1 MITKILIT
9 LAVIAACYFYLKFK
23 RKRAADSQPAAR
35 VIPDT
40 DIDPRPPF
48 RLLAVIL
55 VVLALV
61 GGASV
66 AAYHWY
72 DGRTLLS
79 VQLTPAGEGESRDYQ
94 VYKRDLEL
102 RRFTTV
108 EGQIVR
114 VADSDR
120 LIVTEVP
127 QN

>member
-9 LAVIAACYFYLKFK
+9 LAVITACYFYLKFK
-23 RKRAADSQPAAR
+23 RKRAAGDQSPTR
-35 VIPDT
+35 RIPET
-40 DIDPRPPF
+40 DIDPKPPF
-48 RLLAVIL
+48 RLLAVVL
-55 VVLALV
+55 VFLALV

-66 AAYHWY
+66 AGYHWF

-120 LIVTEVP
+120 LIVTEIP
-127 QN
+127 EG